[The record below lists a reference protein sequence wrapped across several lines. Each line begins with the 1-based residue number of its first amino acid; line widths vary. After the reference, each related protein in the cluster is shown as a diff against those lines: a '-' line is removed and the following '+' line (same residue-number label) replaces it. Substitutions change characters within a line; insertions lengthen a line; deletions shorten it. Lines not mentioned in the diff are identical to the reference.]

1 MAYNRNYNE
10 NSNNVSVLFEHVFFE
25 EQTEQSSRR
34 FMIRVLE
41 FNDTHNLSVGFSRQW
56 LAPNGE
62 WVAAKKGHAYFSIAV
77 WNQLK
82 AQFGAVSD
90 QIEAFFANGNGAG
103 RMGPAPQGSNVGGS
117 YAPNA
122 NTVSGGNGDEDV
134 IMPIAAPT
142 QPPSSRLRKRTRHRQ
157 SSPTARTTSIA
168 AAVAMSTVAEAPSEL
183 TASVSKLAKLTSSP
197 NDRLD
202 EESMKTVLEIVL
214 NNMMKH
220 NLICSMEVD
229 AMNGTDT
236 HIVLSARELWH
247 QMLQR
252 TIIDRVRNEVVKRKL
267 LPVTIHTL
275 CALLTDVANSF
286 A

>member
-1 MAYNRNYNE
+1 M
-10 NSNNVSVLFEHVFFE
+10 
-25 EQTEQSSRR
+25 
-34 FMIRVLE
+34 
-41 FNDTHNLSVGFSRQW
+41 
-56 LAPNGE
+56 
-62 WVAAKKGHAYFSIAV
+62 
-77 WNQLK
+77 
-82 AQFGAVSD
+82 
-90 QIEAFFANGNGAG
+90 
-103 RMGPAPQGSNVGGS
+103 
-117 YAPNA
+117 
-122 NTVSGGNGDEDV
+122 
-134 IMPIAAPT
+134 
-142 QPPSSRLRKRTRHRQ
+142 
-157 SSPTARTTSIA
+157 
-168 AAVAMSTVAEAPSEL
+168 AMSTVAEAPSEL

-202 EESMKTVLEIVL
+202 EESMETVLEIVL
-214 NNMMKH
+214 NDIMKH

-236 HIVLSARELWH
+236 QIVLSAREIWH